1 MCAGSAEGDDI
12 KLMLA
17 ELSLAHRFL
26 ETANN
31 ILEHY
36 REFCK
41 RVSTTMCFISSG
53 AHLLASDYFSLK
65 PVVWAP
71 LV

>member
-1 MCAGSAEGDDI
+1 MCHTISVMHTGSAEGDDI
-12 KLMLA
+12 KVIMA
-17 ELSLAHRFL
+17 ELSLAHSYL

-41 RVSTTMCFISSG
+41 RVSTQLYT
-53 AHLLASDYFSLK
+53 ASY
-65 PVVWAP
+65 
-71 LV
+71 

>member
-1 MCAGSAEGDDI
+1 MCHTISVMHTGSAEGDDI
-12 KLMLA
+12 KVIMA
-17 ELSLAHRFL
+17 ELSLAHSYL

-41 RVSTTMCFISSG
+41 RVST
-53 AHLLASDYFSLK
+53 
-65 PVVWAP
+65 
-71 LV
+71 